1 MDRWLILSGNH
12 RLETR
17 QDETYNE
24 YLIPESGLQTLGVPI
39 SHIVASQ
46 AVASLKLVA
55 MVVSPGGVEGA

>member
-1 MDRWLILSGNH
+1 MDRWLVLSGNH

-24 YLIPESGLQTLGVPI
+24 YLIPDSELQTHGVPI
-39 SHIVASQ
+39 SYIVASQ
-46 AVASLKLVA
+46 AVASMKLVA